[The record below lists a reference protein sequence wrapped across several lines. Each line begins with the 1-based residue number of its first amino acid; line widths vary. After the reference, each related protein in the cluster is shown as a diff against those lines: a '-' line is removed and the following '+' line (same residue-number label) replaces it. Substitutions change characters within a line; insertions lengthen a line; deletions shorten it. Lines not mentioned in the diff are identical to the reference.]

1 MDIYKSIVPIEIL
14 KRDLNYFPQEYR
26 EKLEQ
31 NSKLLNVSII

>member
-1 MDIYKSIVPIEIL
+1 MDIYKPMVPIEVL
-14 KRDLNYFPQEYR
+14 KRDSNYIPQEYR